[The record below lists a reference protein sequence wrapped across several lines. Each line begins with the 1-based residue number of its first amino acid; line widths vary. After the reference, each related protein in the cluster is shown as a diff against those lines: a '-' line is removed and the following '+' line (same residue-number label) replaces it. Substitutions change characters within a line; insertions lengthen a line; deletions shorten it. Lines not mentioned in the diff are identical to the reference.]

1 MWISLFLAATLA
13 SRVAAVQ
20 QKYDKL
26 DAQRLVPMLT
36 EVVRFPTVQGDDD
49 ARRAQMQWLE
59 KTARE
64 LGLEFRDAGLIA
76 EIELPGPPGARIL
89 GLMVHG
95 DVVPVDADAWSFPP
109 FTAQVKDGFVS
120 GRGAADDKG
129 PMVQALLAMHALR
142 VSGIERTH
150 TVRLLVGSD
159 EESDNKDVKTYLE
172 SHQPPDY
179 TLVLDSSFP
188 VVVGEKAWNSLT
200 VTTALNDV
208 GRTLSPSGRVGEPAP
223 QYVVAGLSAGLATSI
238 VPDRAAVTLRWTRG
252 NPNWGPL
259 QDELFDVKMPARMRL
274 DAGAQKDLMQIW
286 VSGKSAHAGMNLEG
300 GRNALVALAN
310 AVEGKLPP
318 SGAADLLSFARMA
331 GQDFYGT
338 GLGITD
344 RDPLWGRYAVN
355 VATIKRDADDP
366 NKATLTINVRRIPPR
381 TGGQLKEHLEKVVAD
396 FNRRTGASLVAG
408 GFYDDEPLSFDPNG
422 KLVRRLLA
430 DYGAATG
437 TKNPTPAISGGGTY
451 AKRLPRSI
459 AFGMWFPDKPY
470 PGHDVDEKN
479 PVADLQKGTRVL
491 IRALVDIATGPP
503 IVEPFKP

>member
-13 SRVAAVQ
+13 SRVAAAQ
-20 QKYDKL
+20 QKYDRL

-36 EVVRFPTVQGDDD
+36 DVLHFPTVQGDEH
-49 ARRAQMQWLE
+49 ARVAQKQWLE

-64 LGLEFRDAGLIA
+64 LGLEFRDAGPIA
-76 EIELPGPPGARIL
+76 EVELAGPPDAPVL

-95 DVVPVDADAWSFPP
+95 DVVPVDAEAWSFPP
-109 FTAQVKDGFVS
+109 FRAQVKDGYVS

-129 PMVQALLAMHALR
+129 PLVQALLAMHALR
-142 VSGIERTH
+142 ESGVARTH

-172 SHQPPDY
+172 SHTPPDY
-179 TLVLDSSFP
+179 TLVLDSNFP

-200 VTTALNDV
+200 VTAAVNDV
-208 GRTLSPSGRVGEPAP
+208 GEPVP
-223 QYVVAGLSAGLATSI
+223 KYVVAGMSAGLATSI
-238 VPDRAAVTLRWTRG
+238 VPDRASVTLRWKEG
-252 NPNWGPL
+252 DPDWAPL
-259 QDELFDVKMPARMRL
+259 QDQLLDSRMPPGTRL
-274 DAGAQKDLMQIW
+274 MAGAQKDVLQIT
-286 VSGKSAHAGMNLEG
+286 VYGKSAHAGVNLEG

-310 AVEGKLPP
+310 AVEGKLPRGGP
-318 SGAADLLSFARMA
+318 ADLLAFARMA
-331 GQDFYGT
+331 GQDLYGT
-338 GLGITD
+338 GLGIAD

-355 VATIKRDADDP
+355 VATIKRAADDP

-381 TGGQLKEHLEKVVAD
+381 TGAQLKEHLEKVVAD

-408 GFYDDEPLSFDPNG
+408 GFYDDEPLAFDPRG

-437 TKNPTPAISGGGTY
+437 VKNPKPAISGGGTY

-479 PVADLQKGTRVL
+479 PIADLQKGTRVL

-503 IVEPFKP
+503 IVEPFEP

>member
-13 SRVAAVQ
+13 ARVTAVQ
-20 QKYDKL
+20 QKYDQL

-36 EVVRFPTVQGDDD
+36 EVVRFPTVQGDDE

-76 EIELPGPPGARIL
+76 EIELPGPPDAPVL

-95 DVVPVDADAWSFPP
+95 DVVPVDAEAWRFPP
-109 FTAQVKDGFVS
+109 FTAQVKDGYVS

-142 VSGIERTH
+142 ESGIARTH

-179 TLVLDSSFP
+179 TLVLDSNFP

-200 VTTALNDV
+200 VTADV
-208 GRTLSPSGRVGEPAP
+208 RPRADDRP
-223 QYVVAGLSAGLATSI
+223 YVVAGLSAGLATSI
-238 VPDRAAVTLRWTRG
+238 VPDRASVTLRWTRG
-252 NPNWGPL
+252 NLNWGPL
-259 QDELFDVKMPARMRL
+259 QDELFEVKMPPWTRL
-274 DAGAQKDLMQIW
+274 DVGAQKDVLQIATR
-286 VSGKSAHAGMNLEG
+286 GKSAHAGVNLEG

-310 AVEGKLPP
+310 GVDGKLPAG
-318 SGAADLLSFARMA
+318 GAADLLAFARMA

-381 TGGQLKEHLEKVVAD
+381 TGAQLKEHLEKVVAD

-408 GFYDDEPLSFDPNG
+408 GFYDDEPLSFDPRG

-430 DYGAATG
+430 GYGAATG
-437 TKNPTPAISGGGTY
+437 IKSPKPAISGGGTY
-451 AKRLPRSI
+451 AKRLPNSI

-491 IRALVDIATGPP
+491 IRALVDIATGPR

>member
-1 MWISLFLAATLA
+1 MWLSLFLAASLA
-13 SRVAAVQ
+13 SRVTAVQ
-20 QKYDKL
+20 QKYDRL

-36 EVVRFPTVQGDDD
+36 EVLRFQTVQGDDE
-49 ARRAQMQWLE
+49 ARRAQTQWLK

-64 LGLEFRDAGLIA
+64 LGLEFRDAGLMA
-76 EIELPGPPGARIL
+76 EVELPGPPGAPVL

-95 DVVPVDADAWSFPP
+95 DVVPVDATAWSFPP
-109 FTAQVKDGFVS
+109 FTAQVKDGFIS

-142 VSGIERTH
+142 ASGIARTH

-172 SHQPPDY
+172 THKPPNY
-179 TLVLDSSFP
+179 TLVLDSNFP

-200 VTTALNDV
+200 VTADV
-208 GRTLSPSGRVGEPAP
+208 NPRADDRP
-223 QYVVAGLSAGLATSI
+223 YVVTGLSAGLATSI
-238 VPDRAAVTLRWTRG
+238 VPDRASVTLRWKG
-252 NPNWGPL
+252 GDPDWGPL
-259 QDELFDVKMPARMRL
+259 QDEFFDAKLPAGTRL
-274 DAGAQKDLMQIW
+274 EAGAQKDVMQ
-286 VSGKSAHAGMNLEG
+286 VVVYGKSAHAGVNLEG
-300 GRNALVALAN
+300 GRNALIALAK
-310 AVEGKLPP
+310 VMEGKLPAG
-318 SGAADLLSFARMA
+318 GADDLLAFARMA
-331 GQDFYGT
+331 GQDLYGT

-344 RDPLWGRYAVN
+344 HDPLWGRYAVN

-381 TGGQLKEHLEKVVAD
+381 TGAQLKEHLEKVVAD
-396 FNRRTGASLVAG
+396 FNRRSGASLVAG
-408 GFYDDEPLSFDPNG
+408 GFYDDEPLAFDPRG

-437 TKNPTPAISGGGTY
+437 VKNPKPAISGGGTY
-451 AKRLPRSI
+451 AKRLPNAI

-479 PVADLQKGTRVL
+479 PIADMQKGTGVL

>member
-1 MWISLFLAATLA
+1 MWIALFLAASLA

-20 QKYDKL
+20 QKYDRL

-36 EVVRFPTVQGDDD
+36 EVIRFPTVQGDDE
-49 ARRAQMQWLE
+49 ARVAQKQWLE
-59 KTARE
+59 KTARQ

-76 EIELPGPPGARIL
+76 EVELPGPPGAPVL

-95 DVVPVDADAWSFPP
+95 DVVPVAVDAWTFPP
-109 FTAQVKDGFVS
+109 FTAQVKDGVVA

-129 PMVQALLAMHALR
+129 PMVQALLAMHALCE
-142 VSGIERTH
+142 SGIARTH

-172 SHQPPDY
+172 SHKAPDY
-179 TLVLDSSFP
+179 TLVLDSNFP

-200 VTTALNDV
+200 VTADV
-208 GRTLSPSGRVGEPAP
+208 QPRPSDLP
-223 QYVVAGLSAGLATSI
+223 YVVSGLAAGLATSI
-238 VPDRAAVTLRWTRG
+238 VPDQAVLTLRWKAGT
-252 NPNWGPL
+252 PDWAPL
-259 QDELFDVKMPARMRL
+259 QDQLFDAKMPAGTRL
-274 DAGAQKDLMQIW
+274 VAGAQKDVLQI
-286 VSGKSAHAGMNLEG
+286 VAYGKSAHAGVNLEG

-310 AVEGKLPP
+310 AVDGKLPP
-318 SGAADLLSFARMA
+318 GGATDLLAFARMA
-331 GQDFYGT
+331 GQDLYGT

-355 VATIKRDADDP
+355 VATIKRAEEP
-366 NKATLTINVRRIPPR
+366 NKFTLTINVRRTPPR
-381 TGGQLKEHLEKVVAD
+381 TGAQLKAHLEQVVAD

-408 GFYDDEPLSFDPNG
+408 GFYDDEPLAFDPRG

-430 DYGAATG
+430 GYGAATG
-437 TKNPTPAISGGGTY
+437 TKNPKPAISGGGTY
-451 AKRLPRSI
+451 AKRLPNSI

-491 IRALVDIATGPP
+491 IRALVDIATGPR